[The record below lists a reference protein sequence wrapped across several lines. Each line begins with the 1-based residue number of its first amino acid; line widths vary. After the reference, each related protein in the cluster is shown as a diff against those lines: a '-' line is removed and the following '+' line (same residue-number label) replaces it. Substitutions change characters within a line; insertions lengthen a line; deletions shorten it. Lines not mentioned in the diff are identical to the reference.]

1 MFQVFVF
8 QLLFF
13 IFFYFLITKYKLSNF
28 FIDDDYKKP
37 QSFHYTPIPRVGGIL
52 ILITFLIGF
61 FYIKNDGQQDYL
73 FLICFLIINFILGIL
88 DDCKII
94 KNPIIRFILFFIFN
108 IILIV
113 LYEVKI
119 NFFNFYILDQ
129 LNSFYYSSIL
139 ISFFCIF
146 FVINGSNLID
156 GFNGLLSIHILFILL
171 IILAIV
177 KVPELFFFKK
187 IIYIFIFPL
196 ILFLTLNVPKAKIF
210 LGDNGSYLLGSFLA
224 IIMIITYNSLK
235 NISPFFFAVLVFYVF
250 FEIFFSVFRKIF
262 QKKNPFY
269 PDNEHLH
276 MLLYNYLMV
285 KIKKKNCNFL
295 TSLIINCVYFLIII
309 PSFFFM
315 ESNLYCQIYFILCIV
330 AYATA
335 YIKLKNIKKEN
346 NENKRY

>member
-1 MFQVFVF
+1 MLQVFVF
-8 QLLFF
+8 QLLSF

-37 QSFHYTPIPRVGGIL
+37 QSFHNIPIPRIGGIL
-52 ILITFLIGF
+52 ILTTFLIGF
-61 FYIKNDGQQDYL
+61 FSIKNDGQEDYL
-73 FLICFLIINFILGIL
+73 FLIFFLIINFILGIL

-108 IILIV
+108 LTLV
-113 LYEVKI
+113 VFYKVKI

-171 IILAIV
+171 IVSAIL
-177 KVPELFFFKK
+177 KVPELFLFKK

-196 ILFLTLNVPKAKIF
+196 ILFLTLNCPKAKIF
-210 LGDNGSYLLGSFLA
+210 LGDSGSYLLGSFLA
-224 IIMIITYNSLK
+224 IIIIITYNSLE
-235 NISPFFFAVLVFYVF
+235 NISPFFFAVLIFYVF
-250 FEIFFSVFRKIF
+250 FEIFFSVFRKII

-269 PDNEHLH
+269 PDDEHLH
-276 MLLYNYLMV
+276 MLLYNYLVV
-285 KIKKKNCNFL
+285 KIKTKDCNFL

-315 ESNLYCQIYFILCIV
+315 ESNFYCQIYFILCIIT
-330 AYATA
+330 YTII
-335 YIKLKNIKKEN
+335 YIRLKNIKKKI
-346 NENKRY
+346 NENQRY